1 MKKKNTI
8 ILLSL
13 LIILVALISACTVAS
28 TDPPPSDTQAPSS
41 ATTDE
46 TKIKELENQ
55 ILLLIQSQELSG
67 NDLKQQIAN
76 LTKEIEKLKE
86 TAEATDKTPP
96 NQESTETQAPS
107 IFKYTL
113 ENGKATITSI
123 NSNEEAIVIPSTIDG
138 YQIYSIGSEA
148 IASSRIK
155 MIVISDGIEKLDWFA
170 FRNCTSLSSIT
181 IPSSVSSI
189 GYGAFDNTSKNL
201 TINCVRDSFAH
212 RYAQSYGI
220 TYDIT

>member
-8 ILLSL
+8 ILISL
-13 LIILVALISACTVAS
+13 LIILVTLISACTVKS
-28 TDPPPSDTQAPSS
+28 TEPPATDTQTPTSDTED
-41 ATTDE
+41 TR
-46 TKIKELENQ
+46 IKELESQ

-67 NDLKQQIAN
+67 NELKQQLAN
-76 LTKEIEKLKE
+76 LNSEIEKLKE
-86 TAEATDKTPP
+86 TTAATTPP
-96 NQESTETQAPS
+96 TQNQESTETQAPS

-123 NSNEEAIVIPSTIDG
+123 NSDETAIVIPSTIDG
-138 YQIYSIGSEA
+138 YQVYSIGSEA
-148 IASSRIK
+148 VSSPYIK
-155 MIVISDGIEKLDWFA
+155 MIVISDGIEKIDWFA
-170 FRNCTSLSSIT
+170 FRNCTALSSVT

-201 TINCVRDSFAH
+201 TINCTRDSFAH
-212 RYAQSYGI
+212 RYAQSYGV